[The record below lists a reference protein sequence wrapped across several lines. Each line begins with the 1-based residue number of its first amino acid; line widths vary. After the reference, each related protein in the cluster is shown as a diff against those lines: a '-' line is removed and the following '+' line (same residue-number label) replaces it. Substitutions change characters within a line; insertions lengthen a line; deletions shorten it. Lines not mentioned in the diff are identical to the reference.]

1 MDAKTFQNPLLSGTF
16 SRFPHTPDRT
26 MTRHFRHAWRALPL
40 GALILASCA
49 SLRSHFQGGWKP
61 LFDGTSTS
69 AWRGY
74 HQTDMPKGW
83 EVVDGVLFKKGT
95 ANDIMTKDTY
105 GDFELELEW
114 KLETAGNSG
123 VFYRATEEYD
133 KIYWSG
139 TEYQLL
145 DDANAPD
152 GRTRMTSAAA
162 AYGLYP
168 SAVGSLKPA
177 GEWQSTRIIV
187 KKNHVEHW
195 LNGTK
200 VVEYELWSPDWK
212 AKVAASKFA
221 KYPNYG
227 LAARGAIGIQGD
239 HNGALSLRNIR
250 IRPLD

>member
-1 MDAKTFQNPLLSGTF
+1 
-16 SRFPHTPDRT
+16 
-26 MTRHFRHAWRALPL
+26 MTRLSRLAVRALPV

-49 SLRSHFQGGWKP
+49 SLRSPASAQETGWKP
-61 LFDGTSTS
+61 LFDGTSMA

-74 HQTDMPKGW
+74 KKPEVPAGW
-83 EVVDGVLFKKGT
+83 SIVDGTLSKQKPVE
-95 ANDIMTKDTY
+95 DIMTRETF

-114 KLETAGNSG
+114 KIDKGGNG
-123 VFYRATEEYD
+123 GIFYRATEEYSR
-133 KIYWSG
+133 IYWSG

-152 GRTRMTSAAA
+152 GRTRLTSAAA

-168 SAVGSLKPA
+168 SPAGSLKPA
-177 GEWQSTRIIV
+177 GEWNTTRIV
-187 KKNHVEHW
+187 MKKNHVEHW

-200 VVEYELWSPDWK
+200 VVEYELWSDDWK
-212 AKVAASKFA
+212 GRVQGSKFA

-227 LAARGAIGIQGD
+227 LAKRGAIGFQGD
-239 HNGALSLRNIR
+239 HDGALSFRNIR

>member
-1 MDAKTFQNPLLSGTF
+1 
-16 SRFPHTPDRT
+16 
-26 MTRHFRHAWRALPL
+26 MTRTLRLAWRALPI
-40 GALILASCA
+40 GALVLASCA
-49 SLRSHFQGGWKP
+49 SMRAQLPGGGWKP
-61 LFDGTSTS
+61 LFDGTSTA

-74 HQTDMPKGW
+74 RQQEMPKGW
-83 EVVDGVLFKKGT
+83 EIVNGVLYKAGT
-95 ANDIMTKDTY
+95 ANDIMTRETF

-114 KLETAGNSG
+114 KLEKGGNAGI
-123 VFYRATEEYD
+123 FYRATEEYD
-133 KIYWSG
+133 RIYWSG

-152 GRTRMTSAAA
+152 GHSRLTSAGA

-168 SAVGSLKPA
+168 AAAGALKPA
-177 GEWQSTRIIV
+177 GEWQQTRIVV

-195 LNGTK
+195 LNGIK
-200 VVEYELWSPDWK
+200 VDEYTLWSDDWK
-212 AKVAASKFA
+212 AKVKASKFA